1 MSLTSD
7 SPRNRND
14 RRTSQ
19 QQTATNKKVD
29 ISQDSR
35 SAVQE
40 QSQQFINSVV
50 SPEVKQKRLKK
61 DNKFAQS
68 LHEANQQRFEKT
80 LADSNF
86 LANSSINRKVS
97 YNVDLNFL
105 RKKILSNLQV
115 DLNLIF
121 LSAYCVKSLDVSDEI
136 DFDLKK
142 EGYLLGEAVLKFRLQ
157 ETPEDRSFFLDYCGD
172 KIYSMIINGIEHGI
186 DTIEW
191 RNNQILM
198 RGLRAGTRF
207 YQKAKTE
214 SP

>member
-1 MSLTSD
+1 M
-7 SPRNRND
+7 
-14 RRTSQ
+14 
-19 QQTATNKKVD
+19 
-29 ISQDSR
+29 
-35 SAVQE
+35 QE

-61 DNKFAQS
+61 DHKFVQS
-68 LHEANQQRFEKT
+68 LHEAGQSRLDRN

-86 LANSSINRKVS
+86 LANSSLNRKVS

-115 DLNLIF
+115 ELNLIF
-121 LSAYCVKSLDVSDEI
+121 LSTYCVKSLDVSEDIE
-136 DFDLKK
+136 FDLKK
-142 EGYLLGEAVLKFRLQ
+142 EGYLVGEAALKFKLQ
-157 ETPEDRSFFLDYCGD
+157 ETPEDRSFFLDFCGD

-198 RGLRAGTRF
+198 RGLRAGTRCN
-207 YQKAKTE
+207 QKAKTE
-214 SP
+214 SPSNTESRFQKCR